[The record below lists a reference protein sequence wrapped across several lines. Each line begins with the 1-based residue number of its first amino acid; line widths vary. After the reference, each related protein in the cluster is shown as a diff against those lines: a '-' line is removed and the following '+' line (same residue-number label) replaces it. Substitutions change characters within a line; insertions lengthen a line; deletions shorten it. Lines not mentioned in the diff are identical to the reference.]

1 MPDQSVVT
9 GVLYLAA
16 VAFFALW
23 RSEIDMQAMR
33 LERARRLDLI
43 RMVMEETD
51 RQRSVLGDLELTEFD
66 AIREIV

>member
-1 MPDQSVVT
+1 MTADQSAVM
-9 GVLYLAA
+9 GILYLAA

-23 RSEIDMQAMR
+23 R

-43 RMVMEETD
+43 RMVREETD

>member
-23 RSEIDMQAMR
+23 R

-43 RMVMEETD
+43 RMVREETD

>member
-23 RSEIDMQAMR
+23 R

-43 RMVMEETD
+43 RMVREETD
-51 RQRSVLGDLELTEFD
+51 RQRSVLGDLDIAELD
-66 AIREIV
+66 AIREGV